1 MAGKT
6 LYEILGVP
14 ESATVEMISAAHA
27 SILATLNA
35 EGNGA
40 AAASNRVALNEAF
53 RILSNDQLRRGY
65 DGRLALARTP
75 APAVIHVEEK
85 SFLAKYSPG
94 LLILLAVAA
103 VPGYFLNERRIE
115 RLAAE
120 KVAEIRR
127 AEEKKKLE
135 ELEARRAD
143 ALLREEERQKRL
155 EESRRYAMEQQERAR
170 ASLSNMV
177 VDRRFQQEAFNAQQE
192 QERQRRMEEMQR
204 AREESEA
211 RMRLENDK
219 RLLRQ
224 YQCANGPC

>member
-14 ESATVEMISAAHA
+14 ESATVETINAACASSLSA
-27 SILATLNA
+27 LDA
-35 EGNGA
+35 EGDKA
-40 AAASNRVALNEAF
+40 AAGAGRLALKEAI
-53 RILSNDQLRRGY
+53 RILSSEQLRRGY
-65 DGRLALARTP
+65 DGRLALARAP

-85 SFLAKYSPG
+85 SWLAKYSPG
-94 LLILLAVAA
+94 LLVIVTLAA

-120 KVAEIRR
+120 RVAEIRR

-143 ALLREEERQKRL
+143 ALLREDERQKRL
-155 EESRRYAMEQQERAR
+155 EEARRYALEQQERAR
-170 ASLSNMV
+170 ASYSTMM
-177 VDRRFQQEAFNAQQE
+177 VDRRIQQENQNAQQE
-192 QERQRRMEEMQR
+192 QDRQRRLEEMQR
-204 AREESEA
+204 SREENEA
-211 RMRLENDK
+211 RMRLEKDK

>member
-14 ESATVEMISAAHA
+14 ESATAEAINAAYASNLSALDVEGDKAASAAGG
-27 SILATLNA
+27 LALK
-35 EGNGA
+35 
-40 AAASNRVALNEAF
+40 EAF
-53 RILSNDQLRRGY
+53 RILSNEQLRRGY
-65 DGRLALARTP
+65 DGRLALARSP
-75 APAVIHVEEK
+75 APAVIQDEQ
-85 SFLAKYSPG
+85 SWLARYSPG
-94 LLILLAVAA
+94 LLILVAVAA
-103 VPGYFLNERRIE
+103 IPGYFLNERRIE

-170 ASLSNMV
+170 ARLSSMV
-177 VDRRFQQEAFNAQQE
+177 VDRHIQQETQSARQE

-204 AREESEA
+204 TREENEA
-211 RMRLENDK
+211 RMRLEKDK